1 MVPLTDEEAE
11 LYVTIQ
17 ERTYKFLAS
26 IQDELQ
32 LKK

>member
-1 MVPLTDEEAE
+1 MLPLTDEEAE
-11 LYVTIQ
+11 LFVTIQ
-17 ERTYKFLAS
+17 ERTYEFLAS